1 MTSVTNLIFVH
12 VTNSIYR
19 NLIVKL
25 FFKLGVREAFNPFA
39 VLELSAANLE
49 VGEVQIKG
57 LETGLYLGMDS
68 EGRLY
73 TESDPKNES
82 TVFIETAE
90 GHYLTYLRYLLSDF
104 SSLRLNKIYNF
115 KNVRLFICSLNFACL
130 TLLVKGLLTLGGTLA

>member
-1 MTSVTNLIFVH
+1 M
-12 VTNSIYR
+12 
-19 NLIVKL
+19 KL